1 MYPWGDKTDPNCAN
15 YGDTGI
21 GTTSAVGCFG
31 AGTNHFGLL
40 DMSGNVWEWTRSN
53 YEGYPYQTK
62 CENLAAGTDYARV
75 LRGGAFGIDQRVVRC
90 AYRYMNV
97 PHFRHDFVGFRVVLS
112 PPIFI

>member
-1 MYPWGDKTDPNCAN
+1 PGGQSP
-15 YGDTGI
+15 YG
-21 GTTSAVGCFG
+21 CEE
-31 AGTNHFGLL
+31 
-40 DMSGNVWEWTRSN
+40 MSGNVWDWTRSLWGTSW
-53 YEGYPYQTK
+53 EKSDFKYPYK
-62 CENLAAGTDYARV
+62 SDDGREDFSASSDYTRV